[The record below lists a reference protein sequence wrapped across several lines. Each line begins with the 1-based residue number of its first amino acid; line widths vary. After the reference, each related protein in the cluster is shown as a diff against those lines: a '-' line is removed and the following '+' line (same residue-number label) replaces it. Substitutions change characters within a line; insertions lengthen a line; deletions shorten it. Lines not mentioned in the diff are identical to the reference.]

1 MSMNYIPMTV
11 LSTDGVHTLKGRVYL
26 PEGTPQ
32 GLFQVVH
39 GMTEYIGRYHAF
51 MSAMAEA
58 GYITFGYDHLGHGET
73 THSDDELGFIAHKDG
88 WRYLVDDVA
97 AFGGAVKAA
106 YGDLPYILMGHSMG
120 SFIVRLSAVMGNRP
134 DKLIVMGTGGPNP
147 IAGMGLG
154 VIAALKRLYGER
166 HISNLVQNMAFGSYN
181 KRFAGDGAQGG
192 LTTDAAIREAYA
204 ADKYCTFRFTVSAMG
219 DLINLTKRSNAGGWF
234 AEVDPTLPILLV
246 AGKDD
251 PVGEYGKG
259 VRTVF
264 DRLKARGCGV
274 EMKLYEGRHEILN
287 DACREAVVRDI
298 KAFVG
303 A

>member
-1 MSMNYIPMTV
+1 MRMNYIPKAV
-11 LSTDGVHTLKGRVYL
+11 PSTDGVHTLKGRIYL
-26 PEGTPQ
+26 PEGDPK
-32 GLFQVVH
+32 GIFQVVH
-39 GMTEYIGRYHAF
+39 GMTEYIGRYDTF
-51 MSAMAEA
+51 MQAMAEA
-58 GYITFGYDHLGHGET
+58 GYITFGYDHLGHGDT
-73 THSDDELGFIAHKDG
+73 AADDSELGFIAHKDG
-88 WRYLVDDVA
+88 WKYLVDDVA
-97 AFGGAVKAA
+97 AFGGAVKAE
-106 YGDLPYILMGHSMG
+106 YGDLPYVLMGHSMG

-134 DKLIVMGTGGPNP
+134 HKLIVMGTGGPNP

-154 VIAALKRLYGER
+154 VIGMLKKLYGEK

-181 KRFAGDGAQGG
+181 KRFGNDGAQGW
-192 LTTDAAIREAYA
+192 LTTYAAVREAYA
-204 ADKYCTFRFTVSAMG
+204 IDKYCTFRFTVSAMG
-219 DLINLTKRSNAGGWF
+219 DLINLTKRSNAKGWF

-264 DRLKARGCGV
+264 DRLQKKGCQV

-287 DACREAVVRDI
+287 DACREAVVEDI
-298 KAFVG
+298 KAFVT